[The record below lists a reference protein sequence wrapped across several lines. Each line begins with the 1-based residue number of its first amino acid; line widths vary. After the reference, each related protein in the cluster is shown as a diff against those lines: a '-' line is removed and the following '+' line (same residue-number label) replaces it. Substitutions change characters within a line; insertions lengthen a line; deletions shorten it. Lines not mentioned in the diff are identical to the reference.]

1 MISLSQM
8 LSFFSYWHDMQNLD
22 GSIYF
27 DKSGAEEE

>member
-1 MISLSQM
+1 M

-27 DKSGAEEE
+27 DKSGAEEEPS